1 MIYALLSLASFSQH
15 YTWRIVSIIYS
26 FLLLSHLP
34 LDGWTTVCSLG
45 DKHMDCFHFLE
56 IMNKASVD
64 IHLQLCVEIGFHS
77 S

>member
-15 YTWRIVSIIYS
+15 HMWRIVLIIYS
-26 FLLLSHLP
+26 LLSSHLP
-34 LDGWTTVCSLG
+34 LDGWTTVCSSG

-64 IHLQLCVEIGFHS
+64 IHLQLCVETGFHLS
-77 S
+77 